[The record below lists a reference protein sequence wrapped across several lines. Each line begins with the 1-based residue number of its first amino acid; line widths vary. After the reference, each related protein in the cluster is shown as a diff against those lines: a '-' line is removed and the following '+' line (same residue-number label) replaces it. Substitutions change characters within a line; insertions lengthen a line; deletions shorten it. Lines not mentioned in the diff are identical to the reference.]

1 MDLIVWIEKPLVMM
15 LHDRQIAEHGG
26 SSGLRDPRL
35 LESALARPQQLFAY
49 GDPPPDLAALAASLA
64 HGLAKNHAF
73 VDGNKRTAFV
83 SYRTFLALNHARLEA
98 SADEKYLTIIALA
111 DGSLSEANFAA
122 WLRSH
127 LQSDTPPAGVQE
139 PRTRY
144 GSSRKPASRR
154 KVSA

>member
-1 MDLIVWIEKPLVMM
+1 MDTIVWVEKPLVFM

-26 SSGLRDPRL
+26 SSGLRDLGL

-83 SYRTFLALNHARLEA
+83 AYRTFLALNHARLEA

-111 DGSLSEANFAA
+111 DGSLSESDFAA

-127 LQSDTPPAGVQE
+127 LHFDAPTGGVQE
-139 PRTRY
+139 PQARY
-144 GSSRKPASRR
+144 RSSRKPASR
-154 KVSA
+154 KKASA

>member
-1 MDLIVWIEKPLVMM
+1 MDLIIWVERPLVMM

-26 SSGLRDPRL
+26 SSGLRDAGL

-98 SADEKYLTIIALA
+98 SSDEKYLTIIALA
-111 DGSLSEANFAA
+111 DGSLSEADFAS

-127 LQSDTPPAGVQE
+127 LHSDASSVGVQE
-139 PRTRY
+139 PKARY
-144 GSSRKPASRR
+144 GSSRKPASRK
-154 KVSA
+154 KVTA

>member
-1 MDLIVWIEKPLVMM
+1 MDLIVWVEKPLVMM

-26 SSGLRDPRL
+26 SSGLRDAGL

-111 DGSLSEANFAA
+111 DGSLSEADFAA

-139 PRTRY
+139 PRARY
-144 GSSRKPASRR
+144 GSSRKPASRK

>member
-1 MDLIVWIEKPLVMM
+1 MDLIIWVERPLVMM

-26 SSGLRDPRL
+26 SSGLRDAGL

-98 SADEKYLTIIALA
+98 SPDEKYLTIIALA
-111 DGSLSEANFAA
+111 DGSLSEADFAS

-127 LQSDTPPAGVQE
+127 LHSDASSVGVQE
-139 PRTRY
+139 PKARY
-144 GSSRKPASRR
+144 GSSRKPASRK
-154 KVSA
+154 KVTA

>member
-1 MDLIVWIEKPLVMM
+1 MNMIVWVEKPLVLM

-26 SSGLRDPRL
+26 SSGLRDAGL

-73 VDGNKRTAFV
+73 VDGNKRTAIV
-83 SYRTFLALNHARLEA
+83 SCETFIELNGAILTA
-98 SADEKYLTIIALA
+98 SDSEIYPVILALA
-111 DGSLSEANFAA
+111 DGSLSEEDFAA

-139 PRTRY
+139 PRARY
-144 GSSRKPASRR
+144 GSSRKPASRK
-154 KVSA
+154 KVPA

>member
-1 MDLIVWIEKPLVMM
+1 MDLIIWVERPLVMM

-26 SSGLRDPRL
+26 SSGLRDAGL

-111 DGSLSEANFAA
+111 DGSLSEADFAS
-122 WLRSH
+122 WLRSRLH
-127 LQSDTPPAGVQE
+127 SDAPSVGVQE
-139 PRTRY
+139 PKARY
-144 GSSRKPASRR
+144 GSSRKPASRK